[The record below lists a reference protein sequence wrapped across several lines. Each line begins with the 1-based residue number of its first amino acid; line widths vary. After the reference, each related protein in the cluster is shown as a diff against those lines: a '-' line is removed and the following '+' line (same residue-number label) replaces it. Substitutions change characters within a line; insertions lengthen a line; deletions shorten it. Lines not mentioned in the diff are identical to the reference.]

1 MHDRTLPDVPQD
13 TVAVCVEAA
22 RGFGPDMVI
31 GIGGG
36 SCLDMAKCAS
46 LLLAHGGA
54 LADYYGEFKVP
65 GPVLPVVAVPTTAG
79 TGSEVTPVAV
89 VSDPDRI
96 LKVGISSPYL
106 IAAAAICD
114 PELTLSCP
122 PRLTAIAGADALTH
136 AIEAFTAMR
145 RPGDPELAQQHVF
158 ALAAL
163 YEEAGVP
170 PGVVNVMTTS
180 TPGPVIAAMLA
191 DPRVRKL
198 SFTGS
203 TGVGRTLLAEAS
215 KNVILFHG
223 TRRQR
228 AVHRF

>member
-1 MHDRTLPDVPQD
+1 MIAALEAAGIVVLVHDRTLPDVPQD

-22 RGFGPDMVI
+22 RGFEPDMVI

-65 GPVLPVVAVPTTAG
+65 APVLPVIAVPTTAG

-89 VSDPDRI
+89 VSDPDRT

-114 PELTLSCP
+114 P
-122 PRLTAIAGADALTH
+122 
-136 AIEAFTAMR
+136 
-145 RPGDPELAQQHVF
+145 
-158 ALAAL
+158 
-163 YEEAGVP
+163 
-170 PGVVNVMTTS
+170 N
-180 TPGPVIAAMLA
+180 
-191 DPRVRKL
+191 
-198 SFTGS
+198 
-203 TGVGRTLLAEAS
+203 
-215 KNVILFHG
+215 
-223 TRRQR
+223 
-228 AVHRF
+228 